1 MIKSL
6 LGDDENVK
14 KKEGMRSA
22 DASRSRAPDA
32 SKMLDIDSFQVE
44 NNEHSKEKITPQA
57 VKPFE
62 IGEPIGKPKPAQ
74 ARVEVGE
81 IPETPPGDV
90 LPIISEPS
98 IADDIKKPELQS
110 QSNSQSPSD
119 SFKEIAENSF
129 TNDTINI
136 SSKAFTPDSAGETV
150 RKTGLA
156 WSAAIVLFGSV
167 TFMMLLGWFVDLT
180 IGSKPWG
187 LVGGIILGA
196 VIGFVQFFR
205 TTARILN
212 PPNSTLKKHPLF
224 LGEDDND

>member
-6 LGDDENVK
+6 LGDDENEK
-14 KKEGMRSA
+14 KKENMKSA
-22 DASRSRAPDA
+22 DVSRSSAPDS

-44 NNEHSKEKITPQA
+44 NNEPSKEKITPQA

-62 IGEPIGKPKPAQ
+62 IGEPTGKPNAAQ
-74 ARVEVGE
+74 AGVKDEASRESLSGA
-81 IPETPPGDV
+81 V
-90 LPIISEPS
+90 LPIISES
-98 IADDIKKPELQS
+98 RITDDINKPESQT
-110 QSNSQSPSD
+110 QSNSRSPSD
-119 SFKEIAENSF
+119 SFKEIADHNV
-129 TNDTINI
+129 TDDTINI

-187 LVGGIILGA
+187 IVGGIILGA
-196 VIGFVQFFR
+196 IIGFVQFFR
-205 TTARILN
+205 TTAQILN
-212 PPNSTLKKHPLF
+212 PPKSNLKKHPLF